1 MQANLNLVLIVLF
14 VFYFLFVLFGY
25 VKKKGWFT
33 IFKKS
38 ARGKP
43 PKKGRVKKEQ
53 QNNYRMV
60 FSLKENNEKTISFF
74 SDVEELSRNEA
85 LQTYFMQDNN
95 RLMLKGNEKEFV
107 FVDDLVACR
116 LERIEEEQFLFD
128 LPENI
133 ESDSVNVFEIPE
145 AVIAVSEEKAD
156 TVKVKTISLDPEE
169 LKKLRAEAELTQK
182 GLGDLVGIDGR
193 RISKIERGVVKATE
207 DEMQRLLYYF
217 GLSQGN
223 SNQKSVN
230 ETIENE
236 KMAPETFSEEFYDPD
251 DEILENDFKD
261 AEKSNKKVF
270 NLKNSSFFKKKGK
283 KEVVP
288 KGKRKVSTG
297 WRIVAWSV
305 VGLFVVGAGSA
316 FIKSNRATSTVD
328 AMEMNLN
335 TLQEKVNSPD
345 EQEDISGHIETY
357 FSGFIPLYINMYS
370 DNSLSADRDLKLQS
384 YFGSGFQIENPAV
397 DRKLESMEFF
407 EVEKDGD
414 LQIAKYVVKYT
425 VASASDDLAGSET
438 TSVETTD
445 SSTKSSAK
453 EVTEDQE
460 TRENETISQL
470 LSIPFKYVDG
480 TIAIADYPYFSSV
493 PNQLGLLDPVEKE
506 FGDQLSSDD
515 AKPVVEFVD
524 QFLKS
529 YADLSAEEMKYMMND
544 PESLNGVYEFSK
556 AETQVYK
563 GETGQYEAV
572 TLVTFVMPDNELT
585 HVERMQLSISKTSD
599 GKYFVEKLNHTLGGN

>member
-1 MQANLNLVLIVLF
+1 MQVNLNLVLIVLF

-60 FSLKENNEKTISFF
+60 FSLKENNEKTISFS

-85 LQTYFMQDNN
+85 LRTYFMQDNN

-128 LPENI
+128 LPENV

-169 LKKLRAEAELTQK
+169 LKKLRVEAELTQK
-182 GLGDLVGIDGR
+182 GLGNLVGIDGR

-207 DEMQRLLYYF
+207 DEMQRLLDYF

-230 ETIENE
+230 ETIENA
-236 KMAPETFSEEFYDPD
+236 KMAPETFSEEFYAPD
-251 DEILENDFKD
+251 DELLENDFKA

-270 NLKNSSFFKKKGK
+270 NLKSSSFFKKKGK

-345 EQEDISGHIETY
+345 EQEDISGHIENY
-357 FSGFIPLYINMYS
+357 FSGFIPLYINTYS

-414 LQIAKYVVKYT
+414 VQIAKYVVKYSVDKMNRNLEKEEMISNT
-425 VASASDDLAGSET
+425 EERTKNQESE
-438 TSVETTD
+438 S
-445 SSTKSSAK
+445 KK
-453 EVTEDQE
+453 
-460 TRENETISQL
+460 TISQL

-480 TIAIADYPYFSSV
+480 TIAIVDYPYFSAV
-493 PNQLGLLDPVEKE
+493 PNQLGLLDPLEKD
-506 FGDQLSSDD
+506 FGDQVTADD

-529 YADLSAEEMKYMMND
+529 YAELSADEMKYMMND

-556 AETQVYK
+556 ADTQVYEGK
-563 GETGQYEAV
+563 AGKFEVV
-572 TLVTFVMPDNELT
+572 TLVTFVMPDSELT

-599 GKYFVEKLNHTLGGN
+599 GKYFVEKLNHSLGGN

>member
-1 MQANLNLVLIVLF
+1 MQANINVLILTLF
-14 VFYFLFVLFGY
+14 VFYVLFTLFGY
-25 VKKKGWFT
+25 VKKKGLFT
-33 IFKKS
+33 IFKKQK
-38 ARGKP
+38 RGKLL
-43 PKKGRVKKEQ
+43 KNDQNGQ

-60 FSLKENNEKTISFF
+60 FSLKENNEKAISFY
-74 SDVEELSRNEA
+74 SSIEALSRNEA
-85 LQTYFMQDNN
+85 LRKYFIQENN
-95 RLMLKGNEKEFV
+95 KLVLIGNIHEFV
-107 FVDDLVACR
+107 FVDELVACR
-116 LERIEEEQFLFD
+116 LEQVEQNRFLFD
-128 LPENI
+128 LPE
-133 ESDSVNVFEIPE
+133 EVGSGVTNVFEIPE
-145 AVIAVSEEKAD
+145 TVDNVSEERGNLLKNES
-156 TVKVKTISLDPEE
+156 ISLDPEE
-169 LKKLRAEAELTQK
+169 LKELRSEAQLTQK
-182 GLGDLVGIDGR
+182 SLGSLVAIDGR

-207 DEMQRLLYYF
+207 DEMQRLLDYF

-230 ETIENE
+230 ETIENA
-236 KMAPETFSEEFYDPD
+236 KMAPDTFSDEFYDPD

-261 AEKSNKKVF
+261 AEKSNKTVF
-270 NLKNSSFFKKKGK
+270 NLKNSSFFKRKGK

-357 FSGFIPLYINMYS
+357 FSGFIPLYINTYS

-407 EVEKDGD
+407 EVEKDGG

-425 VASASDDLAGSET
+425 VSSASDDLVGSET
-438 TSVETTD
+438 ISVETTD

-480 TIAIADYPYFSSV
+480 TIAIADYPYFSAV
-493 PNQLGLLDPVEKE
+493 PNQLGLLDPLEKD
-506 FGDQLSSDD
+506 FGDQLTADD

-529 YADLSAEEMKYMMND
+529 YAELSAEEMKYMMND
-544 PESLNGVYEFSK
+544 PESLNGVYNFSK
-556 AETQVYK
+556 ADTQVYEGK
-563 GETGQYEAV
+563 EGQFEAV
-572 TLVTFVMPDNELT
+572 TLVTFVMPDSELT